1 MEQNLGPSGLNVSE
15 SLRGDQYPQGND
27 LPETTAQPVA
37 GGDTV
42 GGHPQ
47 GGPTAEG
54 HANPPSL
61 VAEPMKTPQYTL
73 QQLAQSAH
81 FMAPNHPPS
90 ATAVNGCTCR
100 DCRYYRLDDLSVGAW
115 FKSLEAVEQLY
126 RDKRIDMEQKTMAIR
141 TISWWVPY

>member
-47 GGPTAEG
+47 GGPTEEG
-54 HANPPSL
+54 HANQSSL
-61 VAEPMKTPQYTL
+61 AAEPTGRPLYTL
-73 QQLAQSAH
+73 KQLSESSH
-81 FMAPNHPPS
+81 FMAPNHQPS
-90 ATAVNGCTCR
+90 DRAVDGCSCR
-100 DCRYYRLDDLSVGAW
+100 DCRYYRLDELSVGAW

-126 RDKRIDMEQKTMAIR
+126 RDKKIDSAGRAMAIR